1 MPEIKRDF
9 DDEPARQ
16 ERDPQH
22 LEFQKLFESLA
33 AQHGTGVMLKYI
45 ESVTDVAH
53 KVTSEWL
60 EGHRHPSSGIR
71 KAIINSLR
79 NFKPED
85 LPKQPEH
92 LTAPLARAEVN
103 NTPQINANKPK
114 PQVHKKQETIAKN
127 EAELKAIIDRARA
140 KGQIT

>member
-1 MPEIKRDF
+1 MTEIKRGF
-9 DDEPARQ
+9 EDESARQ

-45 ESVTDVAH
+45 ESVTDVAP

-60 EGHRHPSSGIR
+60 ESYRHPSSGIR
-71 KAIINSLR
+71 KAILSSLR

-92 LTAPLARAEVN
+92 LTAPLATAEVKSK
-103 NTPQINANKPK
+103 PQANDNKLK
-114 PQVHKKQETIAKN
+114 PQVQRKQDTIAKN
-127 EAELKAIIDRARA
+127 EAELKAIMDRARE